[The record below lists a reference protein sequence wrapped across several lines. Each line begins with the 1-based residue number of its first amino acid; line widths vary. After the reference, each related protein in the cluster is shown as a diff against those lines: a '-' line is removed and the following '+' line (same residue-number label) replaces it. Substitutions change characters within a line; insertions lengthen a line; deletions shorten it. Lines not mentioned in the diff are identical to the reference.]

1 MSTTATHALLLAG
14 GGGGA
19 KLAEGFAKA
28 LPPDALTIVVNT
40 GDDEEF
46 HGLHVSPDLDT
57 VMYALAGLINPETG
71 WGVKGDTLAA
81 LEMLERLG
89 APTWFRLGDRDLAVH
104 VRRTQLLRQGWTLS
118 KVTRELCARLGV
130 RHQVVPM
137 SDGPVRTRLITDAGE
152 LAFQEYF
159 VRRRSEPRIRGVR
172 YEGASAAMPSE
183 AFLKALERAN
193 VLVFGPSNPVLSVG
207 PVLALS
213 GVRERIASFQGCRVA
228 ISPII
233 GGKTLKGPA
242 AKNLTDLGEEP
253 TAVGV
258 ARRYQ
263 GLCDIFVLDTEDL
276 ALARRV
282 AALGFRVEVMP
293 TVMATE
299 EEKVALARRIF
310 QMAGVG

>member
-28 LPPDALTIVVNT
+28 LPPEALTIVVNT

-57 VMYALAGLINPETG
+57 VMYTLAGLINPETG
-71 WGVKGDTLAA
+71 WGVKGDTFAA

-89 APTWFRLGDRDLAVH
+89 APAWFTLGDRDLAVH

-118 KVTRELCARLGV
+118 QVTRDLCARLGV
-130 RHQVVPM
+130 RHPVVPM
-137 SDGPVRTRLITDAGE
+137 SDDPVRTHLITDAGD
-152 LAFQEYF
+152 LPFQEYF
-159 VRRRSEPRIRGVR
+159 VRQRSEPRIRGVR
-172 YEGASAAMPSE
+172 YEGASKAVPSDS
-183 AFLKALERAN
+183 FLDALGKAK
-193 VLVFGPSNPVLSVG
+193 VLVFGPSNPVLSTG
-207 PVLALS
+207 PILGVS
-213 GVRERIASFQGCRVA
+213 GVRERIASFQGVRVA

-242 AKNLTDLGEEP
+242 AKNLADLGEEP
-253 TAVGV
+253 TAVGA

-299 EEKVALARRIF
+299 EDKVALARRIC
-310 QMAGVG
+310 QMAWVG